1 MILFLLLQKADKRT
15 LDNLVNR
22 TKFDQS
28 IGSLDQS
35 LQELLHRLEGQVC
48 NSYVEV
54 FIAKNGCI
62 LTFCNKYGCW
72 LKHG

>member
-1 MILFLLLQKADKRT
+1 MILLYLLQKADKRT
-15 LDNLVNR
+15 LDHLVNR

-48 NSYVEV
+48 NS
-54 FIAKNGCI
+54 
-62 LTFCNKYGCW
+62 
-72 LKHG
+72 